1 MWSSRSWPLTA
12 LSAALLVTSSA
23 LFAAEMM
30 HPTLTRDD
38 GAPVGDNQN
47 SQTAGPNGPTLLQD
61 TQLIE
66 KLQRFDRERIPER
79 VVHAR
84 GTGAYGEFV
93 SAGDFSSLTKAK
105 MLSAPGKATPAFVR
119 FSTVMGGQGSPE
131 TVRDPRGFAI
141 KLYTEEGNWDM
152 VGNHMPV
159 FFIRD
164 AIKFPDFVH
173 SFKPSPVTNVQEPER
188 MFDFLSHAPEST
200 HMVTRLYSRE
210 GIPASYRRVD
220 SFTVHAFKL
229 VNAKGEVRYVKF
241 HWKAR
246 LPYQGYTREEAAKVR
261 ATDSENLTSDLYG
274 ALRKGDFPKW
284 DLLAQIAEP
293 RELARFDFD
302 PLDATKVWPGIKE
315 TKLGTLTLSKIP
327 DNFFEHTEQSAH
339 SPSRMPPGIEASE
352 DRMLQGRLFSYP
364 DTQMHRLGANYQQM
378 PVNRPRSDV
387 QNNNQMG
394 AGDQARRASDV
405 NYEPSGVPGTPRD
418 NPAYKWTPTPLT
430 GTTQQ
435 QAIAK
440 QVLFRQAGEFYRAL
454 PETEKAEL
462 VGNLAADL
470 TRVSSDE
477 NRLQMISYFYRAD
490 IDYGRRVAA
499 ATHSDLAD
507 VKQRAAKLP
516 E

>member
-1 MWSSRSWPLTA
+1 MSNPRRWSFTV

-84 GTGAYGEFV
+84 GTGAYGAFV
-93 SAGDFSSLTKAK
+93 SAGDFSPLTRAK
-105 MLSAPGKATPAFVR
+105 MLSAPGKVTPAFVR

-173 SFKPSPVTNVQEPER
+173 SFKPSPVTHVQEPER

-200 HMVTRLYSRE
+200 HMVTRLYSRD

-220 SFTVHAFKL
+220 GFPVHAFKL

-246 LPYQGYTREEAAKVR
+246 LSYQGYSREEAAQVR
-261 ATDSENLTSDLYG
+261 AVDSENLTNDLYG
-274 ALRKGDFPKW
+274 ALRKGEFPTW
-284 DLLAQIAEP
+284 DLLAQIVEP
-293 RELARFDFD
+293 RELAQFDFD

-315 TKLGTLTLSKIP
+315 TKLGTLTLNKIP

-339 SPSRMPPGIEASE
+339 SPSRMPPGVEASE

-364 DTQMHRLGANYQQM
+364 DTQIHRLGPNYQQI
-378 PVNRPRSDV
+378 PVNKPHTEVR
-387 QNNNQMG
+387 NNNQNG
-394 AGDQARRASDV
+394 AGDQAKRTADV
-405 NYEPSGVPGTPRD
+405 NYEPSGVPGSPRD
-418 NPAYKWTPTPLT
+418 NPAYKWTATPLT
-430 GTTQQ
+430 GATQQ
-435 QAIAK
+435 QAITK
-440 QVLFRQAGEFYRAL
+440 QVMFRQAGEFYRAL
-454 PETEKAEL
+454 PDAEKAEL
-462 VGNLAADL
+462 IGNLAADL
-470 TRVSSDE
+470 NRVSSVE

-490 IDYGRRVAA
+490 ADYGTRVAA
-499 ATHSDLAD
+499 ATRSELAD

>member
-1 MWSSRSWPLTA
+1 MWNPRRWPVTA
-12 LSAALLVTSSA
+12 LSAALLVVSST

-47 SQTAGPNGPTLLQD
+47 SQTAGPNGPVLLQD
-61 TQLIE
+61 VHLLE
-66 KLQRFDRERIPER
+66 KFQRFDRERIPER

-93 SAGDFSSLTKAK
+93 SAGDFSALTKAK
-105 MLSAPGKATPAFVR
+105 LLSAPGKKTPAFAR
-119 FSTVMGGQGSPE
+119 FSTVMGGNGSPE

-188 MFDFLSHAPEST
+188 MFDFLSNAPEST

-210 GIPASYRRVD
+210 GIPASYRSVD
-220 SFTVHAFKL
+220 SFTVNAFKF
-229 VNAKGEVRYVKF
+229 VNAKGDVHYVKF

-246 LPYQGYTREEAAKVR
+246 LPYRGYSSEEAAKVKG
-261 ATDSENLTSDLYG
+261 TDTENLTNDLYG
-274 ALRKGDFPKW
+274 ALKTGDHPKW
-284 DLLAQIAEP
+284 DLMAQIVEP

-302 PLDATKVWPGIKE
+302 PLDATKIWPGIPE
-315 TKLGTLTLSKIP
+315 TRLGTLTLNQIP
-327 DNFFEHTEQSAH
+327 GNFFEHTEQSAH
-339 SPSRMPPGIEASE
+339 SPSRMPPGVEASE
-352 DRMLQGRLFSYP
+352 DRMLQGRLFAYP
-364 DTQMHRLGANYQQM
+364 DTQIHRLGPNYQQL
-378 PVNRPRSDV
+378 PVNRPLAEVRS
-387 QNNNQMG
+387 NNQAG
-394 AGDQARRASDV
+394 SGDQALRTSDV
-405 NYEPSGVPGTPRD
+405 NYEPSNQTGTPRD

-435 QAIAK
+435 RPIVKQA
-440 QVLFRQAGEFYRAL
+440 LFRQAGDYYRAL
-454 PETEKAEL
+454 HEKEKVEL

-470 TRVSSDE
+470 NRVTSTES
-477 NRLQMISYFYRAD
+477 RQRMISYFYRAD
-490 IDYGRRVAA
+490 PDYGRRVAA
-499 ATHSDLAD
+499 ATRSDLDD
-507 VKQRAAKLP
+507 VKQRAAKL
-516 E
+516 ED